1 MLVMEEGDRL
11 WLARAT
17 PQAWL
22 QHGKKITVEGAP
34 THFGTVAYQIV
45 SSVDDGK
52 VRATVSMPS
61 RGGQKAVLLRLRH
74 PRAAP
79 IRRVTVNGRAWEQ
92 FDNGK
97 EVIRLE
103 GLTGTVAVE
112 AAY

>member
-1 MLVMEEGDRL
+1 MLVMEDGDLL
-11 WLARAT
+11 WLGRAT
-17 PQAWL
+17 PRAWL
-22 QHGKKITVEGAP
+22 EQGKKITVESAP

-52 VRATVSMPS
+52 IKATVAMPS
-61 RGGQKAVLLRLRH
+61 RGGQKAVLLRFRH

-79 IRRVTVNGRAWEQ
+79 ITRVTVNGRAWER
-92 FDNGK
+92 FDKDK